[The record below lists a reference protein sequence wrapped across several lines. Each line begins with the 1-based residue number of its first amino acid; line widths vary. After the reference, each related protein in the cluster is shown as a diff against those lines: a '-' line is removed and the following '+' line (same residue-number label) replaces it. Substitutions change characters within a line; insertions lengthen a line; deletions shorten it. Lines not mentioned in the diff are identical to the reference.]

1 LVNAPSLYDFGK
13 SSPDPDAFEEYLNCL
28 PRKIGVCAFPN
39 LSGDAT
45 LISPRIMTTDGNV
58 DKSVGTYTHLAA
70 FLRGAEDDQ
79 IVQLWN
85 LAADELIKI
94 MNNSSTDQTVWFST
108 SGMGVAWLHLRLCYK
123 PKYYTYRAFGNE
135 T

>member
-1 LVNAPSLYDFGK
+1 
-13 SSPDPDAFEEYLNCL
+13 
-28 PRKIGVCAFPN
+28 
-39 LSGDAT
+39 
-45 LISPRIMTTDGNV
+45 MTTDGNV